1 MLALNLGQRL
11 LSGIQPE
18 MPFESMMARFRSLTD
33 FSARTTSKAL
43 SLRDWKAC
51 LSNADTGSTTS
62 NSNTVTSELEPVPTQ
77 VPSYSLVPSNVS
89 PLARTT
95 SPSLALVN
103 VHWKSFGESVRDW
116 TGLHSLPDHVAQV
129 GGCGCDAAA
138 GCGCG
143 AAASGAAAAGFVLLL
158 TKNFSFLVTAGAA
171 LRLSLHLHPSDRASI
186 ASIVLRSDT
195 GRPGFAPFPLGRFGS
210 PAGTSEPPEPLLR
223 LGFGLLNV
231 SASAPDMPG

>member
-1 MLALNLGQRL
+1 MQSNGLN
-11 LSGIQPE
+11 
-18 MPFESMMARFRSLTD
+18 
-33 FSARTTSKAL
+33 
-43 SLRDWKAC
+43 
-51 LSNADTGSTTS
+51 
-62 NSNTVTSELEPVPTQ
+62 
-77 VPSYSLVPSNVS
+77 
-89 PLARTT
+89 
-95 SPSLALVN
+95 
-103 VHWKSFGESVRDW
+103 
-116 TGLHSLPDHVAQV
+116 SLPENCAAQ
-129 GGCGCDAAA
+129 GG

-143 AAASGAAAAGFVLLL
+143 AATGCAAAVGFVLLL

-171 LRLSLHLHPSDRASI
+171 LRLSFHPSDRASI